1 MASLGRL
8 LFSRAWLF
16 AIGFGVFAYSFHKV
30 GASLGYYPRFFW
42 FQMLTHFVSATAMA
56 LLLARFGL
64 DAGLRGSRLVLFVVV
79 FSAVGA
85 VGWELTEYFKLWPD
99 LNWWGI
105 EDSLLDLG
113 MDALGIALVLILLK
127 TRLRPVIDPTK
138 ETPSIREVVSHGR
151 LGDRANNR

>member
-1 MASLGRL
+1 MAPLGRL

-16 AIGFGVFAYSFHKV
+16 AIGFAVFAYSLHKV

-42 FQMLTHFVSATAMA
+42 FQLVTHFVSATAMA

-64 DAGLRGSRLVLFVVV
+64 DTGLRGSRLVLFVVA

-85 VGWELTEYFKLWPD
+85 VGWELTEYFNLWPN

-105 EDSLLDLG
+105 EDSLLDLA
-113 MDALGIALVLILLK
+113 MDSLGVALVLVLLR
-127 TRLRPVIDPTK
+127 TRLRPVIDPTR
-138 ETPSIREVVSHGR
+138 ETPSLGELLAADSPGREADSR
-151 LGDRANNR
+151 